1 MINPRAKKNA
11 SAINQGI
18 GSPNAE
24 KAAEKGRV
32 FVSTEAPKPIK
43 ATAPS
48 GKGCVMIPT
57 IVARKIASSC
67 QAGFV
72 TPEGTGTNQRMTPV
86 AIDASNGFIAAPCH
100 GGEAGV
106 IDVGADDAD
115 EAFTAK
121 LEILRVVDVTL
132 DLDNFGSKG
141 ETAESLGRFGRE
153 GRGFCEVD
161 LRWERE
167 RDLRQ
172 GRELKERE
180 HDVRANDAIL
190 LIYGVQGSELGFQ
203 SSLLYSTVV
212 LKGRE
217 VQFWGVIDW
226 R

>member
-1 MINPRAKKNA
+1 
-11 SAINQGI
+11 
-18 GSPNAE
+18 
-24 KAAEKGRV
+24 
-32 FVSTEAPKPIK
+32 
-43 ATAPS
+43 
-48 GKGCVMIPT
+48 MIPT

-72 TPEGTGTNQRMTPV
+72 TPEGTGTNQRMTPI

-141 ETAESLGRFGRE
+141 ETAESLGRFGRG

-180 HDVRANDAIL
+180 DDVRANDAIL
-190 LIYGVQGSELGFQ
+190 RIYGFRERKGSELGFQ

-212 LKGRE
+212 LKERE
-217 VQFWGVIDW
+217 VQFWGVSFVSIGLKLKCPSEISW
-226 R
+226 STGPFFIF

>member
-1 MINPRAKKNA
+1 
-11 SAINQGI
+11 
-18 GSPNAE
+18 
-24 KAAEKGRV
+24 
-32 FVSTEAPKPIK
+32 
-43 ATAPS
+43 
-48 GKGCVMIPT
+48 
-57 IVARKIASSC
+57 
-67 QAGFV
+67 
-72 TPEGTGTNQRMTPV
+72 MTPV

-100 GGEAGV
+100 GSEAGV
-106 IDVGADDAD
+106 IDVGADDSD

-161 LRWERE
+161 LGWERE

-190 LIYGVQGSELGFQ
+190 RIYGVQGSELGFQ